1 MSMQQYS
8 LRRAVLAARSVSR
21 EELSEPR
28 CKMGTVGCGL
38 AIECPRGTCGYEPPP
53 PKPRDW
59 LVVTSQEKAWMTP
72 RFEKIR
78 RAVCAQ
84 FGISKLEIMSH
95 RRGAEN
101 SLARARMVCMYLA
114 RKLTSYS
121 LPEIGH
127 KAGGFD
133 HTTVLHAVARIA
145 KLRATD
151 PTMDAAITAI
161 ERKLESCPD
170 AHP

>member
-28 CKMGTVGCGL
+28 CKMGTV
-38 AIECPRGTCGYEPPP
+38 EPPP

-59 LVVTSQEKAWMTP
+59 LVVTSQEKPVQHDAHVFAYWQAWMPP

-84 FGISKLEIMSH
+84 FGISKPEIMSH

-121 LPEIGH
+121 LWEIGH

-161 ERKLESCPD
+161 ESKLESCPD